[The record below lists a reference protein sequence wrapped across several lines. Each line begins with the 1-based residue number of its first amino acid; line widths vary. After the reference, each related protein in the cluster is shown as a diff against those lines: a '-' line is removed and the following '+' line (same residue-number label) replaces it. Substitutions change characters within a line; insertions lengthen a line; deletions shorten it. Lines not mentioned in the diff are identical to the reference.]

1 MKSGERVVM
10 LLLLLV
16 SSSANKSNPSH
27 HCRRS
32 QTKLHDTITL
42 ICFPTLHLSLVGL

>member
-1 MKSGERVVM
+1 MKSGKSVVM

-16 SSSANKSNPSH
+16 SSSAKKSYFKSY
-27 HCRRS
+27 
-32 QTKLHDTITL
+32 ITL